1 MTQQQE
7 IAIRRAK
14 PSDTAKIVAFVNNV
28 WASER
33 RINDISVIERFGNVG
48 FLVAERDDAI
58 VGLLGWQAENLVVR
72 VTDFLV
78 GSASERFDIGQPLL
92 AEMEQAARELECE
105 VTLLFLPRPAPP
117 ALIEFWETLGYEGQ
131 AVTDLPKAWK
141 EAASKSHMEA
151 DDIVLLKKLRERRVL
166 RPM

>member
-14 PSDTAKIVAFVNNV
+14 PSDTAKIVAFVNNA

-72 VTDFLV
+72 VTDF
-78 GSASERFDIGQPLL
+78 STS
-92 AEMEQAARELECE
+92 
-105 VTLLFLPRPAPP
+105 
-117 ALIEFWETLGYEGQ
+117 
-131 AVTDLPKAWK
+131 
-141 EAASKSHMEA
+141 
-151 DDIVLLKKLRERRVL
+151 
-166 RPM
+166 